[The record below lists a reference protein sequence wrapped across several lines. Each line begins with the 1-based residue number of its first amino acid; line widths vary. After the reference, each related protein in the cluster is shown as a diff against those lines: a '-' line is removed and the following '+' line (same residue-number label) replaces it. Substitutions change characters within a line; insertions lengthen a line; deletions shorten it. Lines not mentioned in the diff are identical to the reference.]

1 MISLKE
7 FKSVKNIKEKAEDE
21 LSAVKGIDKK
31 TARNIVEYFDEK
43 NPIRREL
50 KLFESKRS

>member
-7 FKSVKNIKEKAEDE
+7 FKSLKNIKEKAEDE
-21 LSAVKGIDKK
+21 LSAVKGIDKR
-31 TARNIVEYFDEK
+31 TARNIVEYLDEK